1 MSLLLINMDGTLC
14 ESLNGQQYFQHPK
27 DRCIIVGA
35 EITIRA
41 NKDNW
46 IEVQ

>member
-1 MSLLLINMDGTLC
+1 MLC
-14 ESLNGQQYFQHPK
+14 KPLNGQQYFQHPK
-27 DRCIIVGA
+27 ERCIIVGA

-41 NKDNW
+41 NKDGL